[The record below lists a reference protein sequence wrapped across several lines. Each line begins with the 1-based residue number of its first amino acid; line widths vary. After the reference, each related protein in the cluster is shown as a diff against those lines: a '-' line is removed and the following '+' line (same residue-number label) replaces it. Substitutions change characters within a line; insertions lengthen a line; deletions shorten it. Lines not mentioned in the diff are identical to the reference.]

1 MSKNSD
7 WKHNQLKRKLKAQ
20 DKRNYDFKRD
30 TEAALARPSEP
41 TPLQLQRLEQ
51 SEKVRDSKKKPSVMK
66 REAKL
71 EALRVRYNTEADLK
85 RVSGLSSSEFNAEL

>member
-1 MSKNSD
+1 
-7 WKHNQLKRKLKAQ
+7 
-20 DKRNYDFKRD
+20 
-30 TEAALARPSEP
+30 
-41 TPLQLQRLEQ
+41 
-51 SEKVRDSKKKPSVMK
+51 MK